1 MIRLLTLRRLLLALA
16 SLLVV
21 AVIVAPLTLLW
32 AVLYTESGAQFVVR
46 HLPRQLGPVQLV
58 IEGFSGTVAHGLH
71 VERVQVEH
79 ELVHLEFTDLHARL
93 EVAPLLMQKIRV
105 RYASLAHAEVQVKRR
120 VHPSTP
126 SPPMF
131 LPRWLQI
138 GAEEAH
144 VRSVH
149 LSVYNGFQMQVSDIV
164 SSAVLRHLDIRFYSI
179 DAQLAQAHVTGAG
192 SLRALDPLGLEFKG
206 HLDWHPEGQPA
217 YVLDGSARGDLN
229 TLNLVAH
236 THSPFRVD
244 LSGQLRDLTSHF
256 NWVASAQVRQF
267 ELAAWNV
274 GGPFGSISGHL
285 SGSGDAAT
293 FSAQGTLDPAGLRTG
308 AFAVQFTGGYANH
321 VLSAQSMEAR
331 HLSSGARA
339 RASGTIAVVEHGPR
353 LELQGSWE
361 QFRWPLLARAPVV
374 RSERGSFSLTG
385 VLPYQVRFSAD
396 LRALELPV
404 MPADITG
411 TLDKDS
417 FSFERAD
424 VDLYGGHTRASG
436 RVSWAADES
445 YQVSGHASGIDSAQL
460 RADLPGSVSFDYS
473 VSGQGFSPAG
483 AFKAAFS
490 SLSGKV
496 RGAAASGSGAF
507 AHSGKTWTFN
517 ALHVG
522 LGSAELAL
530 DGQLSDRMNLRYTLR
545 TQDLSL
551 LNPGSRGRIH
561 ATGTLGGTLE
571 APEIIGT
578 AHALGIDYQ
587 GIKLE
592 SADAEVD
599 FEPDATG
606 KDSKIDARLHN
617 LSFGQRRIEAAT
629 LSLTGP
635 PENYL
640 LHLTASAPGLSAS
653 TAARGNFAHATF
665 QGQLTALSLVGNDT
679 LHLGL
684 DRPVDLLLSAR
695 HVRIE
700 WLCLVGT
707 PGSVCADGEW
717 QPTQWNSTV
726 MSNELPLA
734 TLTAGMTPAV
744 QYQGT
749 VSALARLSGSPTTP
763 LQGTLRAQLS
773 DAVIAHRL
781 ASRKIEHTRI
791 GSGNADLVLGPQLAT
806 LQADLGDGQVG
817 TLHGTLN
824 VRRSTA
830 SWLDMPISGELHAQ
844 SAEMGLLSLYVSEI
858 DRAAGHFNADLG
870 IGGTLGGPTFNG
882 LLKVSEGEIDVYQ
895 VNLALRAINL
905 ESHLSEGGIDFKG
918 AANVGAGSV
927 SAGGHMEWHGLQP
940 YGKFHLQGTNLRV
953 ADIPEAQIDASPD
966 LDFAVAGRRIEVTGT
981 VLVPY
986 AKIQPKDITNA
997 VRASDDEVIVGSE
1010 PDDPS
1015 KRFEVVSTVTLTLGK
1030 NISVDAFGLSAK
1042 LGGSMVIRS
1051 GYDPVTRASGSLN
1064 VVEGRYAAYGRLL
1077 DIDYGQLNFTNG
1089 PIENPAV
1096 TLRAKKEFPDVTA
1109 YVTVRGTLLQPRMS
1123 FSSVPPLPQSQIVS
1137 LILAGGSL
1145 ESAQGHGGNVAVG
1158 QGVAMLA
1165 QQYGSIF
1172 GIQEAGLESDVNNET
1187 SVVLGRYL
1195 NPRLYV
1201 SYGISLTEQLNTFKA
1216 RYTLGDHWTLKA
1228 EVGQAYGTDLVYT
1241 ITTR

>member
-1 MIRLLTLRRLLLALA
+1 VIRLLTLRRLLLALA

-21 AVIVAPLTLLW
+21 ALIVAPLTLLW

-46 HLPRQLGPVQLV
+46 HLPRHLGPVQLV

-71 VERVQVEH
+71 VDRVQVDH
-79 ELVHLEFTDLHARL
+79 ELVHLEFTDLSARVQ
-93 EVAPLLMQKIRV
+93 VAPLLMQKIRV
-105 RYASLAHAEVQVKRR
+105 RYATLGHAEVQVKRR
-120 VHPSTP
+120 VHPTTP
-126 SPPMF
+126 SPPAF

-144 VRSVH
+144 VQSAH
-149 LSVYNGFQMQVSDIV
+149 LSVYNGFQMQVTNIV
-164 SSAVLRHLDIRFYSI
+164 GAAVVRHLDIRFYQI
-179 DAQLAQAHVTGAG
+179 DAQLTEAHVSGAG

-206 HLDWHPEGQPA
+206 HLDWHPQGQPP

-229 TLNLVAH
+229 TLNVVAH
-236 THSPFRVD
+236 TQSPFRVD
-244 LSGQLRDLTSHF
+244 ASGQLRDLTSHF

-267 ELAAWNV
+267 ELAPWNI

-285 SGSGDAAT
+285 TGNGDAGT
-293 FSAQGTLDPAGLRTG
+293 FSAQGTLEPAGLRAG
-308 AFAVQFTGGYANH
+308 AFAVQFTGGYANR
-321 VLSAQSMEAR
+321 VLSAKSMEAR
-331 HLSSGARA
+331 HLTSGARA

-361 QFRWPLLARAPVV
+361 QFRWPLVGREPLAR
-374 RSERGSFSLTG
+374 SGGGTFTLSG
-385 VLPYQVRFSAD
+385 IMPYQVRLNGD
-396 LRALELPV
+396 LRALDLPV
-404 MPADITG
+404 MPVDVSGA
-411 TLDKDS
+411 LDKDS

-424 VDLYGGHTRASG
+424 VDLYSGHTRASG
-436 RVSWAADES
+436 RVNWAEES
-445 YQVSGHASGIDSAQL
+445 YQASGHATAINTGQL
-460 RADLPGSVSFDYS
+460 RADLPGSLSFDYN
-473 VSGQGFSPAG
+473 VSGRGFGNAG
-483 AFKAAFS
+483 TFSAAFS
-490 SLSGKV
+490 ALSGKV
-496 RGAAASGSGAF
+496 RGASASGNGAF
-507 AHSGKTWTFN
+507 AHSGKTWAFN
-517 ALHVG
+517 GLHVG
-522 LGSAELAL
+522 LGSAELSL

-551 LNPGSRGRIH
+551 LSAGSRGRVR
-561 ATGTLGGTLE
+561 AAGTLGGTLD
-571 APEIIGT
+571 APEIIGNV
-578 AHALGIDYQ
+578 HALGIEYQ

-592 SADAEVD
+592 AVDADVD
-599 FEPDATG
+599 FEPEAFG
-606 KDSKIDARLHN
+606 KDSKIDVRLHN
-617 LSFGQRRIEAAT
+617 LAYGERRIEAAT
-629 LSLTGP
+629 LTLSGP

-640 LHLTASAPGLSAS
+640 LQLAASAPGLKAS
-653 TAARGNFAHATF
+653 LAARGNFGHGTF
-665 QGQLTALSLVGNDT
+665 QGQLTALSLAGNES

-695 HVRIE
+695 HLRIE

-717 QPTQWNSTV
+717 QPAQWNSTV
-726 MSNELPLA
+726 MTNELPLA

-749 VSALARLSGSPTTP
+749 LSALARLSGSPAAP
-763 LQGTLRAQLS
+763 VQGSLRATLS

-791 GSGNADLVLGPQLAT
+791 GSGTANLTLGAQLAT

-824 VRRSTA
+824 VRRTA
-830 SWLDMPISGELHAQ
+830 PAWPDMPVSGELHAQ
-844 SAEMGLLSLYVSEI
+844 SAELGLLSLYVPEI
-858 DRAAGHFNADLG
+858 DRAAGHFSADLG
-870 IGGTLGGPTFNG
+870 IGGTLGAPTFSG

-895 VNLALRAINL
+895 VNLALRAVNL
-905 ESHLSEGGIDFKG
+905 EAHLSEGGIDFKG

-927 SAGGHMEWHGLQP
+927 NAGGHMEWHGLQP
-940 YGKFHLQGTNLRV
+940 YGKFHLQGSNLRV

-986 AKIQPKDITNA
+986 AKIQPKDITSA
-997 VRASDDEVIVGSE
+997 VRASEDEVIVGSE

-1042 LGGSMVIRS
+1042 LGGSLVIRA

-1089 PIENPAV
+1089 PIDNPAV

-1145 ESAQGHGGNVAVG
+1145 ESAQAHGGNVAVG

-1241 ITTR
+1241 ITTK